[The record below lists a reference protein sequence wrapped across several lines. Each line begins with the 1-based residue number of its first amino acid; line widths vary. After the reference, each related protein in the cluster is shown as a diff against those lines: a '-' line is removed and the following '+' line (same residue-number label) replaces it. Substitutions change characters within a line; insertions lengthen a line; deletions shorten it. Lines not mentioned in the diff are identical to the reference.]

1 MILLSRVLPMNDL
14 NAGVRNVSDTA
25 RWVAYFRAMET
36 RRPDAV
42 FRDPY
47 AERLA
52 GERGFQ
58 IANSLAQGN
67 KQEWAW
73 VARTYQFDAFIS
85 RLLRDGADLVLN
97 LAAGLDARPYRM
109 ELPATLQ
116 WVEVDFPEIISYKE
130 EILAND
136 RPRCRLERVAL
147 DLSDVQGR
155 RDLFLALNARA
166 NKIAVLSEGMLIY
179 FTPEDVAALARD
191 LAFGPHFQSW
201 IVDLSS
207 TIQLQIMQGTI
218 GRQLS
223 EAHVAFKFGP
233 PEGVDFFK
241 PYGWEPK
248 EVQGLLKT
256 AAEIKRAPE
265 EFLSLL
271 PDPKP
276 IPPNFPWTG
285 VCLLQKLE

>member
-1 MILLSRVLPMNDL
+1 MSDL
-14 NAGVRNVSDTA
+14 HAGVRNVSDTA
-25 RWVAYFRAMET
+25 RWVAYYRAMET
-36 RRPDAV
+36 RRPDAL

-58 IANSLAQGN
+58 IAQKLAQGN

-85 RLLRDGADLVLN
+85 RLVQDGVDLVLN

-109 ELPATLQ
+109 ELPSTLQ
-116 WVEVDFPEIISYKE
+116 WVEVDFREIISYKE
-130 EILAND
+130 EILANE

-147 DLSDVQGR
+147 DLFDVQGR
-155 RDLFLALNARA
+155 RDLFLALDARA
-166 NKIAVLSEGMLIY
+166 NKIAVLSEGLLIY
-179 FTPEDVAALARD
+179 FTSEEVAALARD
-191 LAFGPHFQSW
+191 LASGPHFQSW
-201 IVDLSS
+201 IIDLSS
-207 TIQLQIMQGTI
+207 TIQLIMMQRTI
-218 GRQLS
+218 GMRLS
-223 EAHVAFKFGP
+223 EANVAFKFGP

-248 EVQGLLKT
+248 EVQGMLKI
-256 AAEIKRAPE
+256 AAECNRAPE
-265 EFLSLL
+265 EFLALL

-276 IPPNFPWTG
+276 VPPNFPWTG
-285 VCLLQKLE
+285 VCLLQKLD

>member
-1 MILLSRVLPMNDL
+1 MNDL
-14 NAGVRNVSDTA
+14 NAGVRNVFDTA
-25 RWVAYFRAMET
+25 RWMAYFRAMET

-42 FRDPY
+42 FRDPF

-58 IANSLAQGN
+58 IASSLAQGN

-73 VARTYQFDAFIS
+73 VARTYLFDMFIS
-85 RLLRDGADLVLN
+85 RLVQEGADLVLN

-109 ELPATLQ
+109 ELPSTLK

-136 RPRCRLERVAL
+136 RPRCQLERMPL
-147 DLSDVQGR
+147 DLSDVPGR
-155 RDLFLALNARA
+155 RALFSAQNARA
-166 NKIAVLSEGMLIY
+166 NKIAVVSEGLLIY
-179 FTPEDVAALARD
+179 FTSEEVAALARD
-191 LAFGPHFQSW
+191 LAIGPHFHSW
-201 IVDLSS
+201 IVDLMS
-207 TIQLQIMQGTI
+207 TIQLIIMQRTLGT
-218 GRQLS
+218 QLS
-223 EAHVAFKFGP
+223 EANVAFKFGP

-241 PYGWEPK
+241 AFGWEPQQ
-248 EVQGLLKT
+248 VHGMLAT
-256 AAEIKRAPE
+256 AAEFKRAPE

-271 PDPKP
+271 PEPKT

-285 VCLLQKLE
+285 VCLLQKRE